1 MTKEIH
7 CIESIFGDL
16 TNNNTPIKYGDHKNM
31 DTSRPMNDEE
41 YHIYHILIDIMN
53 WVLWLGSIDVW
64 LTVSSL
70 SRFPAC
76 PRKGHLDW
84 VMTVFGYQNKNKNR
98 RVVVDSSD
106 QILVG
111 GINELD
117 KDYNNIFL

>member
-1 MTKEIH
+1 ME
-7 CIESIFGDL
+7 CLS
-16 TNNNTPIKYGDHKNM
+16 
-31 DTSRPMNDEE
+31 
-41 YHIYHILIDIMN
+41 
-53 WVLWLGSIDVW
+53 SIDVW
-64 LTVSSL
+64 FAMSPLL
-70 SRFPAC
+70 HLLYC